1 MDAKEAML
9 SAMKEWMLPELNSIR
24 EDYKNIKTTLDL
36 TNKRLDDIN
45 AHLVDQGR
53 RIDETRA
60 ELSSRIDETRAE
72 LSSRIDETRAEL
84 KAEIQKNT
92 ERIDET
98 NKRIDDT
105 NKRIDDTNNRI
116 DDTNNRIDN
125 TRAELKAEIQ
135 KNTERI
141 DYTNARI
148 DNLAREVAE
157 ARGDLNK
164 ALSDKVV
171 VQDLVERVG
180 RLETRAA

>member
-116 DDTNNRIDN
+116 DN

>member
-1 MDAKEAML
+1 MDVKEEVRSFMQELML
-9 SAMKEWMLPELNSIR
+9 TERKNIR
-24 EDYKNIKTTLDL
+24 EVNRDIITPLDI
-36 TNKRLDDIN
+36 TNKRLDDMI

-53 RIDETRA
+53 
-60 ELSSRIDETRAE
+60 RIDETRAE

-98 NKRIDDT
+98 NKRIDET

-116 DDTNNRIDN
+116 DD

>member
-24 EDYKNIKTTLDL
+24 EDYKNIKTTLDM
-36 TNKRLDDIN
+36 TNKRLDEMK

-53 RIDETRA
+53 RID
-60 ELSSRIDETRAE
+60 D
-72 LSSRIDETRAEL
+72 TRAEL

-98 NKRIDDT
+98 
-105 NKRIDDTNNRI
+105 
-116 DDTNNRIDN
+116 
-125 TRAELKAEIQ
+125 RAELKTEIQ

-141 DYTNARI
+141 DETNRRIDETRAELTTRIDETRAELKTEIQKNTERIDHINTRI
-148 DNLAREVAE
+148 DNLTREVAE
-157 ARGDLNK
+157 VRGDLNK

>member
-24 EDYKNIKTTLDL
+24 EDYKNIKTTLDI
-36 TNKRLDDIN
+36 TNKRLDDMI

-53 RIDETRA
+53 
-60 ELSSRIDETRAE
+60 RIDETRAE

-98 NKRIDDT
+98 NKRIDET

-116 DDTNNRIDN
+116 DD

>member
-1 MDAKEAML
+1 
-9 SAMKEWMLPELNSIR
+9 
-24 EDYKNIKTTLDL
+24 
-36 TNKRLDDIN
+36 
-45 AHLVDQGR
+45 
-53 RIDETRA
+53 
-60 ELSSRIDETRAE
+60 
-72 LSSRIDETRAEL
+72 
-84 KAEIQKNT
+84 
-92 ERIDET
+92 
-98 NKRIDDT
+98 
-105 NKRIDDTNNRI
+105 
-116 DDTNNRIDN
+116 NRIDN

-141 DYTNARI
+141 DYTNTRI

>member
-24 EDYKNIKTTLDL
+24 EDYKNIKTTLDM
-36 TNKRLDDIN
+36 TNKRLDEMK

-53 RIDETRA
+53 RID
-60 ELSSRIDETRAE
+60 D
-72 LSSRIDETRAEL
+72 TRAEL

-98 NKRIDDT
+98 RAELTTRIDE
-105 NKRIDDTNNRI
+105 
-116 DDTNNRIDN
+116 
-125 TRAELKAEIQ
+125 TRAELKTEIQ

-141 DYTNARI
+141 DHINTRI
-148 DNLAREVAE
+148 DNLTREVAE
-157 ARGDLNK
+157 VRGDLNK

>member
-1 MDAKEAML
+1 MDVKEEVRSFMQELML
-9 SAMKEWMLPELNSIR
+9 TERKNIR
-24 EDYKNIKTTLDL
+24 EVNRDIITPLDI
-36 TNKRLDDIN
+36 TNKRLDDMI

-53 RIDETRA
+53 
-60 ELSSRIDETRAE
+60 RIDETRAE

-98 NKRIDDT
+98 NKRIDET
-105 NKRIDDTNNRI
+105 NKRIDDTNKRI